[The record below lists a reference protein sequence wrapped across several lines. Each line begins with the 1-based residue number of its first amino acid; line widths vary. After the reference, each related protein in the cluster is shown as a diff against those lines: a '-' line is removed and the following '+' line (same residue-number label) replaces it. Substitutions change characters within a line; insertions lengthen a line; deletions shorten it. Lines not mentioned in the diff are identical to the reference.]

1 MISMYLQYFEIRQIF
16 ESRINTRQLIV
27 VNLIKINCCHYKED
41 GWGSRVNTIV
51 SAVKKTNIGFYRT
64 KSDFYIFIDQIE
76 RSTES
81 QVHKIKW
88 APGAEIVNSSP
99 SILWDLS
106 GMPGCHGQELPTCYS
121 SHLWN
126 KKYLL
131 KKKTPQ
137 STFYQCLVNN
147 LHNFCTIKEL
157 LAVGQF
163 SVADSNLWGEN
174 INRELDIKN
183 SLMWLKTRIV

>member
-27 VNLIKINCCHYKED
+27 VNLIKINSCHYKED

-51 SAVKKTNIGFYRT
+51 SAVKKTNIDFYRT
-64 KSDFYIFIDQIE
+64 KSDFYIFIDRIE
-76 RSTES
+76 RSMES

-99 SILWDLS
+99 SILWDSS

-131 KKKTPQ
+131 KKKLLN
-137 STFYQCLVNN
+137 QCLVNKIIFTI
-147 LHNFCTIKEL
+147 LHNQW
-157 LAVGQF
+157 VF
-163 SVADSNLWGEN
+163 SQ
-174 INRELDIKN
+174 REPN
-183 SLMWLKTRIV
+183 SRLQTATCEARI